1 MTHWK
6 SEGGREEG
14 RERMRGQC
22 RGRLQVIVLVL
33 QLRACPHG
41 PGQDIL
47 GYGELWTSG
56 EGLSGCAIML
66 GGKRSVCLCGVW
78 PVFITDSNS
87 VDLPQEC

>member
-1 MTHWK
+1 
-6 SEGGREEG
+6 
-14 RERMRGQC
+14 MRGQC
-22 RGRLQVIVLVL
+22 RDRLQVIVLVL

-47 GYGELWTSG
+47 GHGELWTSG

-66 GGKRSVCLCGVW
+66 GGGGGGGKRGVW
-78 PVFITDSNS
+78 LVFITDSNS